1 MAGKCTNSNGKF
13 VIAKKRNHMG
23 TWNFFVFTIV
33 KIAMRNESYN
43 LGFFVFQENALS
55 AL

>member
-1 MAGKCTNSNGKF
+1 MVVKCTNLNDEF
-13 VIAKKRNHMG
+13 VVAKKRNHMG

-33 KIAMRNESYN
+33 KIAMRNESYIPPKRK
-43 LGFFVFQENALS
+43 FQENALS